1 MLGSASRMFFN
12 LLRRLRGVKK
22 GANNGLTSRD
32 ALFPMREL
40 AKSNNLDQRARLK
53 SNAEK
58 RKVRFFSLGLPK
70 VSKLPVAPKPMKTNQ
85 IDENVISPVIPI
97 SFIRDDSTKSAI
109 FDDSFMAR
117 IKSQSVSYTPDW
129 FQYANRRSTTIHDG
143 IGGGEIEEEFEEK
156 LSKYADENGENED
169 AMFAKLI
176 TPERRA
182 KKVMKIKIISKS
194 PRSTSHSVKTPKMT
208 IHEEIGGAK
217 LPTPNFIMA
226 TPEAVRF
233 HLEENWNNL
242 SLARARNASNFSKAR
257 SISRSCDKENH
268 LSLARARNVSN
279 WKNISL
285 ARSRGISSSVQHMH
299 RENSL
304 SLSMALVSFQY
315 ALRRST
321 VTPMMDDDAFENKL
335 QEFGEEHERLIEEQW
350 EMFEKLTP
358 NIKCYELGI

>member
-22 GANNGLTSRD
+22 SANNGSTSSRD

-40 AKSNNLDQRARLK
+40 AKSNKIDQRARLK
-53 SNAEK
+53 SNAKK
-58 RKVRFFSLGLPK
+58 RRVRFFSLGLPK
-70 VSKLPVAPKPMKTNQ
+70 VSKLPVAPKPVNPKK
-85 IDENVISPVIPI
+85 IDENIISPVFPI
-97 SFIRDDSTKSAI
+97 SFIREDSTKSAI
-109 FDDSFMAR
+109 FEDSFMAR

-129 FQYANRRSTTIHDG
+129 FQYANRRSTTVHDC
-143 IGGGEIEEEFEEK
+143 GGGEIEEEFEEK

-176 TPERRA
+176 TPEKRA

-194 PRSTSHSVKTPKMT
+194 PRSTSHSMKSPNMT
-208 IHEEIGGAK
+208 IHEEFGGAN

-226 TPEAVRF
+226 TPEAVRL

-242 SLARARNASNFSKAR
+242 SLARARNASNFSKTR
-257 SISRSCDKENH
+257 SISRSCDRENH

-321 VTPMMDDDAFENKL
+321 VTPIMDDDAFENKL